1 MSASIPGDLMD
12 NDPIIDP
19 VVMGDPEKPTG
30 EDVFYKNDHRVEE
43 KTDDRTRGVQK
54 VTNQSRQ
61 NDPDLSQEGA
71 VENQSKLRF
80 DTEAEYSILDPKAIE
95 QQKLIN
101 SSTPSNQLEVALYDE
116 IKRKDV
122 QIERLT
128 GEVLKLKQ
136 FVSKRKQVYKRK
148 RKDEGAPTR
157 ALSAYNI
164 FVQDRFSRLAKE
176 NEEALKSSD
185 SDAKLKRVP
194 PASLVASTGNQWKEL
209 PAEEKAYYEE
219 R

>member
-1 MSASIPGDLMD
+1 MTDDIIDVDPLMGPD
-12 NDPIIDP
+12 VGNIDDPIPHNELDLKIKDSDENYYNINA
-19 VVMGDPEKPTG
+19 VNLDDGSEKA
-30 EDVFYKNDHRVEE
+30 EE
-43 KTDDRTRGVQK
+43 KKHDNSDDNNKNT
-54 VTNQSRQ
+54 
-61 NDPDLSQEGA
+61 
-71 VENQSKLRF
+71 SKLRF
-80 DTEAEYSILDPKAIE
+80 NSKSNHVSMDPKVIA
-95 QQKLIN
+95 QQDLIRTRN
-101 SSTPSNQLEVALYDE
+101 PSTELELAYHAE
-116 IKRKDV
+116 MERKDA

-136 FVSKRKQVYKRK
+136 FISKRKQVYKRK

-164 FVQDRFSRLAKE
+164 YVQDRFSRLAKE
-176 NEEALKSSD
+176 NEEALKSAD

>member
-1 MSASIPGDLMD
+1 MVASIPGDLMD
-12 NDPIIDP
+12 NVPMIDP
-19 VVMGDPEKPTG
+19 VIMDDPEKPSD
-30 EDVFYKNDHRVEE
+30 EDVFYKTDHSVEH
-43 KTDDRTRGVQK
+43 KTDHLK
-54 VTNQSRQ
+54 AEEEEVTNQSRQ
-61 NDPDLSQEGA
+61 NDSDLFPERA
-71 VENQSKLRF
+71 IENQSKLRF
-80 DTEAEYSILDPKAIE
+80 DTEADSSILDPKAIE

-101 SSTPSNQLEVALYDE
+101 SSKPSNQLEVALYDE
-116 IKRKDV
+116 IKRKDI

-194 PASLVASTGNQWKEL
+194 PSSLVASTGNQWKEL